1 MCIIDRSEVKAYHNK
16 TLEAHENQ
24 VKAEREKQRWKLHP
38 LYHFNTVLYYGDLP
52 SVPTSLSGLSHLTIP
67 KLKSILKY
75 YHMPLVGN
83 KDQLV
88 LRVHL
93 LRHNR
98 SDAVTAREEKQLED
112 LVNLVHSVL
121 RKQKFLVITHHLYRS
136 RKYSLHNHCSHFVS
150 VPPHIKSEDD
160 LDSLF
165 QPLISYMQS
174 QRKDRKQKDMA
185 SAFKPC
191 TMKNSPNE
199 ETLFQ
204 NVTQIGAQ
212 VKVHWTKE
220 EVKDSGWK
228 AGRYIATV
236 HSYDE
241 DTDTLTITYAS
252 EPDNPYAEELTPL
265 IEGKLLWCP
274 I

>member
-1 MCIIDRSEVKAYHNK
+1 MLSGSWDHIPGAFLVLDLCFTIVQELTDDLSLLSWIPPSEVKAYHNE

-24 VKAEREKQRWKLHP
+24 AKAEREKQRWKSHP
-38 LYHFNTVLYYGDLP
+38 LYCFNTRSQLESMCKQPVTSSLAKHELVRLISNKKNEEPPQEPSHVLYDGDLP
-52 SVPTSLSGLSHLTIP
+52 SVPISISGLSHLTIP

-75 YHMPLVGN
+75 HHMPLVGN

-112 LVNLVHSVL
+112 LVNLVHSVI

-174 QRKDRKQKDMA
+174 QRENRKQKDMA

-191 TMKNSPNE
+191 RGYEKFT
-199 ETLFQ
+199 
-204 NVTQIGAQ
+204 
-212 VKVHWTKE
+212 
-220 EVKDSGWK
+220 
-228 AGRYIATV
+228 
-236 HSYDE
+236 
-241 DTDTLTITYAS
+241 
-252 EPDNPYAEELTPL
+252 
-265 IEGKLLWCP
+265 
-274 I
+274 